1 MSIKQLKDVIN
12 DIFIEKFK
20 HDQRC
25 LEARV
30 QVETMEQFLYTYL
43 SKKYGLKVSLI
54 YFHNLKVTYPVP
66 SLPRSVLGEGLPSV
80 RRGCVPFRKMPEERV
95 RPRIP
100 ISPSDRKRLNLSRL
114 QMRASGKE
122 PSGIR
127 TGNSGLG
134 RLLQAGLKLAREMAL
149 APHTQQAL

>member
-1 MSIKQLKDVIN
+1 
-12 DIFIEKFK
+12 
-20 HDQRC
+20 
-25 LEARV
+25 
-30 QVETMEQFLYTYL
+30 MEQFLYTYL

-54 YFHNLKVTYPVP
+54 YFHNLKVTHPVS
-66 SLPRSVLGEGLPSV
+66 SLTRGVLGQGLPSV

-100 ISPSDRKRLNLSRL
+100 ISPRDRKRLNLSRL

-127 TGNSGLG
+127 TRNSEFG
-134 RLLQAGLKLAREMAL
+134 RLLQAGLELTREVAL
-149 APHTQQAL
+149 ASHTQQTL